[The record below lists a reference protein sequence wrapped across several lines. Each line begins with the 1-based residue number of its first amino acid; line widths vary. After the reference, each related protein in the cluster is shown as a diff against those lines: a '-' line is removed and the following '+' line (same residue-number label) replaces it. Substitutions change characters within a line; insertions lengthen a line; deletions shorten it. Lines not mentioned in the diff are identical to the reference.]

1 MKSISFDRKMR
12 YVAMA
17 MAVAA
22 GISSVAVPVYA
33 APAENTVATDNT
45 DKKEAEA
52 VTDATAEVKE
62 NTEVKDSA
70 EAPAE
75 DTVRSRWMAS
85 RPTDET
91 VEKWVNQY
99 NGKTIVSVEVS
110 GASDD
115 IINAANV
122 AVRSKAG
129 DMFSVK
135 LLERDLNRLYDTGYF
150 YDLYPAFVE
159 VPEGV
164 KVTYNVLE
172 TPIVTSVELTG
183 NSEIESTEKLME
195 AVTIK
200 PGQRLNRRIL
210 HENVVAI
217 QQVYIKDDYVMAKV
231 HDLDVKEDGKLVL
244 RVNEGILEGIKVK
257 GNKKT
262 KDYVII
268 REVRSKVGKPLNRK
282 EVTRSYQR
290 INNLGF
296 FETVD
301 VKPAP
306 GVEPNAFVLE
316 IDVKER
322 NTGTFGIGAGYSS
335 SDGVV
340 GMISL
345 GDRNFRGTGD
355 AVSISLE
362 ISGRDTDARGFTF
375 SYTHPWLDS
384 KQTSLNFQIYNR
396 RYRYNDYDTHG
407 DLVEEYMR
415 NRKGF
420 EFTLGRPQSEYTTNY
435 LTFRNRKDEY
445 VTYKSGDYNRSGD
458 RNISPSN
465 VYDFSDPYGDK
476 WREDNFGL
484 TRSIIWSHATDTR
497 DNYMYPTSGHRANWS
512 IEYAGLGGK
521 FKYQKYSI
529 SESRFYKVGTNN
541 VVALR
546 LEYGHSPQ
554 RLSESAQF
562 RVGGQNTIRGYRD
575 DQFRGDGMFVGNL
588 EYRFPVNNII
598 KGAVFTDFGGAWS
611 GGWAPKNLKAS
622 IGFGIALETPMGP
635 LRLDLGHGSQGN
647 RVHFNIGNTF

>member
-45 DKKEAEA
+45 NKKEAEA

-210 HENVVAI
+210 HENVVAV

-415 NRKGF
+415 NRK
-420 EFTLGRPQSEYTTNY
+420 
-435 LTFRNRKDEY
+435 DEY

-554 RLSESAQF
+554 HLSESAQF

-598 KGAVFTDFGGAWS
+598 KGAVFTDFGGAWN